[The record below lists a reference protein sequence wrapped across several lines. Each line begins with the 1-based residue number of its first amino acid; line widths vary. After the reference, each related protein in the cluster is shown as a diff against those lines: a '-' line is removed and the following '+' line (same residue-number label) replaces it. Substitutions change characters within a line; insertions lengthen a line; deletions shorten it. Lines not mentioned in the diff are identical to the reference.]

1 MNRKK
6 IVILTSRY
14 PFPLDKG
21 DKLRIYHQ
29 IKNLSIVHDIYL
41 ISINTE
47 SPIQQNDIKE
57 LKKFCKEVHV
67 LNTQL
72 FTIIFNTLRSFISKE
87 PLQVGYFYSKKN
99 QGKINKI
106 IKRIRPDWVFS
117 QLIRTSKYLAKYEN
131 NIIDYMDTMSKG
143 IERRISNFPK
153 IIQPLINHEFHIT
166 KNYENYIFDKF
177 KKHTIITKNDQQY
190 ISHKNNK
197 IIQIIPNGV
206 DTKFFKPNTKI
217 QKKFDIVFIGNMS
230 YPPNVEAATY
240 LCKKILPLIE
250 KEHKYCNILIGGTN
264 PSKKVLSLRQKNI
277 HISGWVEDIRDLY
290 SLGRVFVAPM
300 FIGTGLQNKLLEAM
314 SMGIPCITTDLANN
328 ALLANKEQIIT
339 ANSKDEFANACVK
352 ILKNKELYNKL
363 RDNGLKFVKKSYD
376 WKKINNKLG
385 KLFN

>member
-1 MNRKK
+1 MSRKK
-6 IVILTSRY
+6 IIILTSRY

-47 SPIQQNDIKE
+47 SPIQKHKIKE

-67 LNTQL
+67 LNTDS
-72 FTIIFNTLRSFISKE
+72 FTILFNTLKSFIIKE

-99 QGKINKI
+99 QSKINKI
-106 IKRIRPDWVFS
+106 IKKIRPDWVFS

-166 KNYENYIFDKF
+166 KKYENYIFDKF

-206 DTKFFKPNTKI
+206 DTKFFKPNTEI

-250 KEHKYCNILIGGTN
+250 KQHKSCNILIGGTN
-264 PSKKVLSLRQKNI
+264 PSNKVLSLRQKNI

-328 ALLANKEQIIT
+328 ALLASKEQIIT
-339 ANSKDEFANACVK
+339 ANSKNEFANSCIK

-363 RDNGLKFVKKSYD
+363 RDNGLKFVKKTYD

-385 KLFN
+385 ELFN

>member
-1 MNRKK
+1 MSRKK
-6 IVILTSRY
+6 IIILTSRY

-29 IKNLSIVHDIYL
+29 IKNISIVHDIYL

-47 SPIQQNDIKE
+47 SPIQENDIKE

-67 LNTQL
+67 LNTDS
-72 FTIIFNTLRSFISKE
+72 FTILFNTLKSFIIKE

-99 QGKINKI
+99 QSKINKI
-106 IKRIRPDWVFS
+106 IKKIRPDWVFS

-166 KNYENYIFDKF
+166 KKYENYIFDKF

-206 DTKFFKPNTKI
+206 DTKFFKPNTEI

-250 KEHKYCNILIGGTN
+250 KQHKSCNILIGGTN
-264 PSKKVLSLRQKNI
+264 PSNKVLSLRQKNI

-339 ANSKDEFANACVK
+339 ANSKNEFANSCIK

-363 RDNGLKFVKKSYD
+363 RDNGLKFVKKTYD

-385 KLFN
+385 ELFN